1 MEPQPCSGCIDGIL
15 QVLPVTLNH
24 GLDELYRKCLK
35 WVCKHFSKVWL
46 TRQFSQLPSDVHQ
59 RCRQQISAHLT
70 SENVLNWICE
80 CEDMLKSLEQCR
92 WNIINVDNLVRDIL
106 DSAHGYV
113 VDHFASL
120 IASDSFLSLGHGE
133 TETISRLENLF
144 LRAAAVLTPE
154 QATRSYPRAVRLNQL
169 LTAKVILPN
178 PLSNE
183 SLQIMDRVNSIQLRQ
198 DDQDGWNEEFIG
210 LVSALLSAI
219 EQCLIR
225 QCSKAMRCSAW
236 QRMDADLRSKIQKLA
251 CLNENDELRRLRSST
266 SSIGSMRN
274 YSASSSVSSR
284 TNDLRQVKLAIQA
297 HTRKFQGPPIENS
310 NIPLIKKTAPRPQN
324 VNNGHPVTKSSTRT
338 NVPEKPKPTHRR
350 SHSEDTAMGSKV
362 TLTTVKSRYMEP
374 KNLKPVAENKASNRL
389 QLKVKNMS
397 SSDSSTRGSSPAFN
411 RRQNVGARKSSNLSL
426 DSLQSPSKQR
436 LQIAARMK
444 NENME
449 LSIDSLVNSSMR
461 SSLKTEKTVS
471 SESLVKRGRN
481 LTDETKLLKN
491 DGKAKAHENK
501 SQLSVKQQSLQ
512 NNQVRRSFLSQKSR
526 EILAKRNYV
535 ERKHSTNSN
544 SSIATTK
551 STIPSPKVNEIN
563 KSNSSVSLDSRKK
576 VYSTTLHL
584 RKTAKLPEP
593 TVERKKSSTSNIKN
607 VKPGIVNVKNVKT
620 IAPRKCSSAGKT
632 GMERRIEKKEAP
644 IAKQEDDEIMIKMA
658 RSNTFSKETS
668 DNPLDLLVIL
678 DGNRDH
684 T

>member
-1 MEPQPCSGCIDGIL
+1 
-15 QVLPVTLNH
+15 
-24 GLDELYRKCLK
+24 
-35 WVCKHFSKVWL
+35 
-46 TRQFSQLPSDVHQ
+46 
-59 RCRQQISAHLT
+59 
-70 SENVLNWICE
+70 
-80 CEDMLKSLEQCR
+80 MLKSLEQCR

-133 TETISRLENLF
+133 SCTISRLENLF
-144 LRAAAVLTPE
+144 LRASAVLTPE
-154 QATRSYPRAVRLNQL
+154 QACRSYPRAVRLNQL

-198 DDQDGWNEEFIG
+198 EDQDGWNEEFIL

-236 QRMDADLRSKIQKLA
+236 LRMDADLRSKMQKLA
-251 CLNENDELRRLRSST
+251 CLSDNDELRRLRSST

-310 NIPLIKKTAPRPQN
+310 NIPVIKKTAARPQSMT
-324 VNNGHPVTKSSTRT
+324 NGHPVTKSSTRT
-338 NVPEKPKPTHRR
+338 NVPEKLKPTHRR
-350 SHSEDTAMGSKV
+350 SHSEDTASASNASKGK
-362 TLTTVKSRYMEP
+362 LTVVKSRYMEP
-374 KNLKPVAENKASNRL
+374 KNPKPIAENKANNRL

-397 SSDSSTRGSSPAFN
+397 SSESSTRGSSPAFN
-411 RRQNVGARKSSNLSL
+411 RRQNIGVRKSSNLSL

-449 LSIDSLVNSSMR
+449 LSIDSLVDSSMR

-491 DGKAKAHENK
+491 DGKSKVNENHK
-501 SQLSVKQQSLQ
+501 NQLSAKQTSLQ
-512 NNQVRRSFLSQKSR
+512 SNQIRRSFLSQKSR
-526 EILAKRNYV
+526 EILAKRNNI

-551 STIPSPKVNEIN
+551 STIPSPKINEIN
-563 KSNSSVSLDSRKK
+563 KSNSSASLDSRQK

-593 TVERKKSSTSNIKN
+593 TVEKKKSTTSSNKTKPGPVANTKN
-607 VKPGIVNVKNVKT
+607 VKAIP
-620 IAPRKCSSAGKT
+620 PRKCSSAGKIS
-632 GMERRIEKKEAP
+632 MEKRNEKKEVVQAP
-644 IAKQEDDEIMIKMA
+644 IAKPEEDEIMMKMA

-668 DNPLDLLVIL
+668 DNPLELLKII
-678 DGNRDH
+678 N
-684 T
+684 